1 MKFIVTDTDLD
12 IEIAQFDT
20 RADADKL
27 VGTMG
32 QDGALRIT
40 RYA

>member
-1 MKFIVTDTDLD
+1 MKYIVTDTDLD

-32 QDGALRIT
+32 QDGALKVSKR
-40 RYA
+40 

>member
-12 IEIAQFDT
+12 IEIAQFDS

-40 RYA
+40 RHA